1 MAKNIPG
8 KPELN
13 LPNQT
18 LSRDFPVNCSTQII
32 TIVSKGKSH
41 QVKKVMIARVLFLLM
56 ESIKHWQPDRIRVK
70 YLELNL

>member
-18 LSRDFPVNCSTQII
+18 LTRDFPVNCSTQII

-41 QVKKVMIARVLFLLM
+41 QVKK
-56 ESIKHWQPDRIRVK
+56 SDDC
-70 YLELNL
+70 